1 MNLEFLFM
9 SDIGKI
15 QQIEIVDE
23 MRESYLDY
31 AMSVIVARALPDVR
45 DGLKPV
51 HRRILYSM
59 HDMGLTHTVKFRKS
73 AAIVGDCLGKYHPH
87 GDIAVYDTLVRL
99 AQNFSLR
106 YTLIDG
112 QGNFGSIDGD
122 SAAAMRYTEARM
134 TRIGEELLRDI
145 EKDTVNFRPNYDGTR
160 HEPIVLPSSIPNL
173 ILNGTI
179 GIAVGMATNIPPHN
193 MTEVVDALI
202 HLINHPKVSNDD
214 LMEFVKGPDFPTGGI
229 IFDEKEI
236 RATYAA
242 GKGAILNR
250 GVAEVTEDAR
260 GHAQIIITEIPY
272 QVNKA
277 ELIETIANMVHEK
290 RLEGIRDIRDESD
303 KDGLRVVIELKQD
316 AHPQKVLNNLYQH
329 TDLEKSF
336 HLNMLALVDGIQ
348 PQVLSLKSVLEE
360 FAKHRIDVVTRRTK
374 FDLARTRERIHIL
387 EGLKKALDNID
398 RVIETIKKSADK
410 DEARTNLMKKFGLSE
425 IQASAI
431 LEMRLQ
437 SLAGLERQKIE
448 AELKEKNAL
457 ARSLEALLKD
467 PQKIRA
473 EIIKELGDI
482 KQKYGDE
489 RRTKVVK
496 SSPREFSEEDLI
508 ADEEVVVV
516 LTRGGYIKRIKPENY
531 RMQKRG
537 GKGLIGIE
545 TKEEDAVERLITCH
559 THSSLLFFTDSGKIY
574 EVRAYEVPEGS
585 RTSKGKTIFNFL
597 SIAQG
602 ERVTSI
608 LAVPKKDKKKDKA
621 AGYTPLHSKNL
632 SSKNG
637 TGEKLSKSQPQD
649 RKNHKN
655 VTGYIVMV
663 TQNGIIKKVDSS
675 VFENVRRSGLIAI
688 NLKKGDA
695 LDFAELTTGFDELIL
710 ATKQGQAIHF
720 KETDVRPM
728 GRTAAGVKAIR
739 LKKNDLV
746 VGMGVVN
753 NQPALSR
760 VEGLPTT
767 GNQRLLVIM
776 DQGYG
781 KQTLIKQYKIQRR
794 GGSGIKTAKVTSK
807 TGSVVGAYVIGAEET
822 ELIAISR
829 KGQVIRTGLSSI
841 PTLGRATQGVRI
853 MKLNPGDAVA
863 SITTL

>member
-1 MNLEFLFM
+1 M
-9 SDIGKI
+9 SDIGKV
-15 QQIEIVDE
+15 QQREIVEE

-59 HDMGLTHTVKFRKS
+59 HDMGLTHAVKFRKS

-99 AQNFSLR
+99 AQDFSLR
-106 YTLIDG
+106 YPLIDG

-145 EKDTVNFRPNYDGTR
+145 EKETVDFRPNYDGTR
-160 HEPIVLPSSIPNL
+160 EEPIVLPASIPNL

-202 HLINHPKVSNDD
+202 HLINHPRATNDD

-236 RATYAA
+236 RTTYAS

-250 GVAEVTEDAR
+250 GVAEITEDAKGR
-260 GHAQIIITEIPY
+260 AQIVVTEIPY

-277 ELIETIANMVHEK
+277 ELIETIANMATEK

-303 KDGLRVVIELKQD
+303 KDGLRIVIELKQD

-348 PQVLSLKSVLEE
+348 PQVMSLKGVLEE
-360 FAKHRIDVVTRRTK
+360 FAKHRVDVVTRRTK
-374 FDLARTRERIHIL
+374 FDLARAKERIHIL
-387 EGLKKALDNID
+387 EGLKKALDQID

-410 DEARTNLMKKFGLSE
+410 DEARVNLMKKFGLSE
-425 IQASAI
+425 IQAGAI

-448 AELKEKNAL
+448 SELKDKLAL

-467 PQKIRA
+467 PAKVRA
-473 EIIKELGDI
+473 EIIKELGEI
-482 KQKYGDE
+482 KQKFGDE
-489 RRTKVVK
+489 RRTKVIK

-508 ADEEVVVV
+508 ADEEVVVM

-545 TKEEDAVERLITCH
+545 TKEEDAVERLLTCN

-608 LAVPKKDKKKDKA
+608 LAVPKKDKKREA
-621 AGYTPLHSKNL
+621 
-632 SSKNG
+632 SSG
-637 TGEKLSKSQPQD
+637 F
-649 RKNHKN
+649 
-655 VTGYIVMV
+655 IVMV
-663 TQNGIIKKVDSS
+663 TQNGIIKKVESS

-695 LDFAELTTGFDELIL
+695 LDFAELTAGSDELML
-710 ATKQGQAIHF
+710 VTKHGQAIHF
-720 KETDVRPM
+720 KEKDVRPM
-728 GRTAAGVKAIR
+728 GRQAAGVRAMR
-739 LKKNDLV
+739 LKKNDMV
-746 VGMGVVN
+746 VGMSVVN
-753 NQPALSR
+753 NRPALSR
-760 VEGLPTT
+760 VEGLHTAS
-767 GNQRLLVIM
+767 NQKLLVVM

-781 KQTLIKQYKIQRR
+781 KHTPVKQYKIQRR
-794 GGSGIKTAKVTSK
+794 GGSGIKTAKVTQK
-807 TGSVVGAYVIGAEET
+807 TGSVVGAYIIGAQDS

-829 KGQVIRTGLSSI
+829 KGQVIRTELSSI